1 MYKGESPLG
10 TEIRRVVS
18 RLKVWQVEQN
28 CKTVM
33 VTSSALGEGKS
44 TFASSLAIGCSEFR
58 GTKTVIVDFDLRRPT
73 IHQLFGLRRSR
84 GVAEIL
90 SGTQSLRACLK
101 QTPYEELRVLTCG
114 RNSQVN
120 VSSLLNSGRIENLF
134 SELKFYFDVVIVDAP
149 PVIPVSDPLMLGSE
163 IDGALFV
170 VKAGKTQ
177 KPVVRRAVQVLQ
189 DAGITTLGV
198 IINNVEH
205 VLPYY
210 YDYNFY
216 GYQYY
221 AEKPNIDRQSP

>member
-1 MYKGESPLG
+1 MYKEESPLA

-18 RLKVWQVEQN
+18 KLKVWQVEQN

-44 TFASSLAIGCSEFR
+44 TFATSLAIGCSEFR

-73 IHQLFGLRRSR
+73 VHHQFGLRRNS
-84 GVAEIL
+84 GVVEIL
-90 SGTQSLRACLK
+90 SGTKSLRGCLK
-101 QTPYEELRVLTCG
+101 KTKYADLRVLTCG
-114 RNSQVN
+114 RNAQVN
-120 VSSLLNSGRIENLF
+120 VSSLLNSGRVEALF

-149 PVIPVSDPLMLGSE
+149 PVIPVSDPLMLSSE

-177 KPVVRRAVQVLQ
+177 KPVIRRAVQLLQ

-198 IINNVEH
+198 ILNNVEH

-210 YDYNFY
+210 YDYSFY
-216 GYQYY
+216 GYEYY
-221 AEKPNIDRQSP
+221 AGKSNK